1 MTFTAYNEIF
11 ACVVKTGA
19 SMYNVFLQ
27 SLRFAPYII
36 FPRAWFQ
43 SRCSGLNPI
52 FKKCHS
58 VIY

>member
-1 MTFTAYNEIF
+1 MTFRAYNEIF
-11 ACVVKTGA
+11 ACIVKTGT

-36 FPRAWFQ
+36 FPRAWFE

-52 FKKCHS
+52 FKKCH
-58 VIY
+58 